1 MVKLDTGGKPYERR
15 SLINF
20 MTSETDWS
28 EIKDAGLRI
37 NLVPSRWGHRV
48 YLPITN
54 RFKVLAV
61 AGFTGIE
68 WNQTLNWEEAPKIE
82 DCTEVGTFEIPR
94 SQDSGSILL
103 KTPELLKFLKYNQ
116 SHEYTFIIIRET
128 SETKG
133 SGLVHTFAS
142 DSHPQ
147 SSGPSLELSY

>member
-1 MVKLDTGGKPYERR
+1 
-15 SLINF
+15 
-20 MTSETDWS
+20 
-28 EIKDAGLRI
+28 
-37 NLVPSRWGHRV
+37 
-48 YLPITN
+48 
-54 RFKVLAV
+54 VLAV
-61 AGFTGIE
+61 PGFTGIE

-103 KTPELLKFLKYNQ
+103 KTPELLKFLKENQ
-116 SHEYTFIIIRET
+116 SQRYTFIIIRET

>member
-1 MVKLDTGGKPYERR
+1 M
-15 SLINF
+15 
-20 MTSETDWS
+20 
-28 EIKDAGLRI
+28 
-37 NLVPSRWGHRV
+37 
-48 YLPITN
+48 
-54 RFKVLAV
+54 LAV

-103 KTPELLKFLKYNQ
+103 KTPKLSNFLKENQ
-116 SHEYTFIIIRET
+116 SQEYTFMIVRET
-128 SETKG
+128 SETRG

-142 DSHPQ
+142 DSHPE